1 MVVTDVQARKQI
13 LINKT
18 RYFICLGVGHV
29 IQNCTK
35 PQKFVLN
42 PKFVKVNIIF
52 QFVIQISKI
61 QNQMIQKPSKKR
73 GENFY
78 SLLFTFYSLFVTF
91 YSLLVIFYS
100 LLVTFYSSLVT
111 FTRYSLLFTRYSL
124 LFTRYSIIFTRW
136 CRFDCIKIRFPDNS
150 WWVKL

>member
-61 QNQMIQKPSKKR
+61 QNQMIQKTLQKTRRK
-73 GENFY
+73 F
-78 SLLFTFYSLFVTF
+78 
-91 YSLLVIFYS
+91 
-100 LLVTFYSSLVT
+100 LLVTFY
-111 FTRYSLLFTRYSL
+111 FLLIEIALRHGFSEGL
-124 LFTRYSIIFTRW
+124 LLSGTGVF
-136 CRFDCIKIRFPDNS
+136 
-150 WWVKL
+150 L